1 MTSSFVLQLL
11 PTILTH
17 PEVCK
22 EEGYVMLQKL
32 RYEDR
37 QETVKGAEQSQGQ
50 IPARKFGFSI
60 FVLEGSILQ
69 YACFATYL
77 QGICVS

>member
-1 MTSSFVLQLL
+1 MECGSTAYHGHPSLSKQFLFSPRSRFNATTANMTSSFVLQLL

-37 QETVKGAEQSQGQ
+37 QETVK
-50 IPARKFGFSI
+50 
-60 FVLEGSILQ
+60 
-69 YACFATYL
+69 
-77 QGICVS
+77 